1 MLCSDFD
8 PDRKALINPEDHHSP
23 LPGFPEIC
31 ILPFSAR
38 IVQKCLASWGGEEI
52 AGIHFCTGTVP
63 VYRVEAGGTAVALA
77 MPHVGAP
84 AAASFL
90 ALPMRSPPEW
100 SICAADKSDDAACA
114 PRRNVLYCASD
125 GAGGAVNLSKGCE
138 QMEHIYHPRG
148 VCSREMRVEV
158 EDGIIRQVKVIGG
171 CDGNLKGISKLLVG
185 MRAEDA
191 IEKLEGIR
199 CGFKNTSCPDQLS
212 KALREC
218 LEKSS
223 K

>member
-1 MLCSDFD
+1 
-8 PDRKALINPEDHHSP
+8 
-23 LPGFPEIC
+23 
-31 ILPFSAR
+31 
-38 IVQKCLASWGGEEI
+38 
-52 AGIHFCTGTVP
+52 
-63 VYRVEAGGTAVALA
+63 
-77 MPHVGAP
+77 
-84 AAASFL
+84 
-90 ALPMRSPPEW
+90 
-100 SICAADKSDDAACA
+100 
-114 PRRNVLYCASD
+114 
-125 GAGGAVNLSKGCE
+125 
-138 QMEHIYHPRG
+138 MEHIYYPRG